1 MKDSFGRNIDY
12 MRISITDRCNL
23 RCKYCMPQGI
33 ESIPMSEILTF
44 EEIQLIVECAADL
57 GIRHI
62 KVTGGEPLVRRGCC
76 DLIAALKAVPGIEK
90 VTITTNGVLLS
101 QYLEDLLA
109 AGVDGINVSLDTIDP
124 AEYAAITGYDAAE
137 EVIAS
142 VKEAAKYPV
151 PVKINAVSM
160 ASGVSDWEGLLSIA
174 REYPVDVRFIEMMPI
189 GYGKKFPSISNDK
202 LLRDIRRKY
211 PDMTEDRRVHG
222 FGPAVYYQIPGYRG
236 SVGFISAIHGKFCGD
251 CNRVRLTSKGYLKT
265 CLCYDKG
272 VDLREV
278 LRADGNR
285 KEIREM
291 LVKDIRQAILE
302 KPDAHCFEQPDRMT
316 EQQDMV
322 MIGG

>member
-23 RCKYCMPQGI
+23 RCKYCMPEGI

-44 EEIQLIVECAADL
+44 EEIRMLVECAAKL

-76 DLIAALKAVPGIEK
+76 DLIASLKAVPGIEK

-101 QYLEDLLA
+101 RYLERLLA

-124 AEYAAITGYDAAE
+124 AGYAAITGSDVAE

-142 VKEAAKYPV
+142 IKEAAKYPV
-151 PVKINAVSM
+151 PVKINAVSL
-160 ASGVSDWEGLLSIA
+160 ASQTSDWEGLLSIA
-174 REYPVDVRFIEMMPI
+174 KEYPVDVRFIEMMPI
-189 GYGKKFPSISNDK
+189 GYGKKFASVGNDE
-202 LLRDIRRKY
+202 LLDAIRRNH
-211 PDMTEDRRVHG
+211 PDMTEDYRVHG
-222 FGPAVYYQIPGYRG
+222 SGPAVYYQIPGFRG
-236 SVGFISAIHGKFCGD
+236 SVGFISAIHGKFCGS
-251 CNRVRLTSKGYLKT
+251 CNRVRLTSKGYFKT

-278 LRADGNR
+278 LRADR
-285 KEIREM
+285 KEEEKRDM
-291 LVKDIRQAILE
+291 LVNQIRQAILE